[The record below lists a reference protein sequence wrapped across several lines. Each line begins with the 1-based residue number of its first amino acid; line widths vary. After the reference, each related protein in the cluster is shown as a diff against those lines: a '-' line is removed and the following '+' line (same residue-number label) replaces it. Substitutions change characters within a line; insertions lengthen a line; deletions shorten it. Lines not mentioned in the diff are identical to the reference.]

1 MTPSR
6 SVGPSRRDLPC
17 RSNSVCPLLP
27 PSPHARCT
35 YHAKFALICEEE
47 GAADSQKRFTT
58 YSFLKNILMT
68 IYALNFFASIYPW
81 QTTHLSHKLSGHTYR
96 SSSSSSAPLP
106 FPPSSVC
113 PFVVRCGC
121 QGEEGGGKSRVTEAV
136 QRCISSSS
144 SFVYRGKR
152 ELGQGGTFDD
162 DLAIKYRIFAMNV
175 YQ

>member
-6 SVGPSRRDLPC
+6 PVGPSRRDLPC

-58 YSFLKNILMT
+58 YSFLKNILLT
-68 IYALNFFASIYPW
+68 IYALIFFASIYPW
-81 QTTHLSHKLSGHTYR
+81 QTTHLSHKLLGHTYR
-96 SSSSSSAPLP
+96 SSSSSALLS
-106 FPPSSVC
+106 FPPPPSVRSSSAVA
-113 PFVVRCGC
+113 VKGRR
-121 QGEEGGGKSRVTEAV
+121 EGGGESRVTEAV
-136 QRCISSSS
+136 QRCISSSF

-162 DLAIKYRIFAMNV
+162 DLAIKYRIFATSV